1 MPNEARAIPRQISLG
16 SKNQVVAVD
25 GSGRY
30 VGLALVADAHAT
42 DIQASGGLI
51 ACFISATWC
60 CIPA

>member
-1 MPNEARAIPRQISLG
+1 MRLEQFRDKFPLG

-42 DIQASGGLI
+42 DIQAS
-51 ACFISATWC
+51 AV
-60 CIPA
+60 